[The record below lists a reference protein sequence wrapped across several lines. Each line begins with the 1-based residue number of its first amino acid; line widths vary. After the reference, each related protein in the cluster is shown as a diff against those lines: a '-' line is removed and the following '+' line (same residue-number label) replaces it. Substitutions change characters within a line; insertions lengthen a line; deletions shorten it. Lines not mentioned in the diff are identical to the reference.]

1 MARSPEIGYL
11 LSLLDDEDE
20 SIAVDAM
27 AELLQ
32 REDELGDD
40 LAELQESP
48 NPLFRRRGHQLQ
60 AAITLRRRRR
70 EFIRKLRAPRVNLID
85 GLIDVHLQWYDNDSR
100 PELESLWN
108 DFRLD
113 AARCPLH
120 TLEELAYFMRKS
132 GFAAQPETTLRPENY
147 CLGPILENHTGSA
160 ALLAAIAAEAGVDD
174 FLAEATPEGK
184 LEKIR
189 EFQREGH
196 LVAMTGDGTNDA
208 PALAQADVAVAMNT
222 GTQAAKEAG
231 NMVDLD
237 SRPTKLIEIVRI
249 GKQLLMTRGSLTTFS
264 VANDVAKY
272 FAIIPALFSPIY
284 PGLDALNILGLASP
298 LSAVL
303 SAIIYNALVI
313 VALIPAALKGVKYRE
328 VPSGQLLT
336 HNLLVWGLGGIVA
349 PFVFIKLI
357 DMLLAFCGIM

>member
-32 REDELGDD
+32 REDELGDA

-160 ALLAAIAAEAGVDD
+160 ALLAAIAAEAAAAPFRMVRVMGD
-174 FLAEATPEGK
+174 FGSRLYLWERQE
-184 LEKIR
+184 
-189 EFQREGH
+189 
-196 LVAMTGDGTNDA
+196 A
-208 PALAQADVAVAMNT
+208 PA
-222 GTQAAKEAG
+222 
-231 NMVDLD
+231 
-237 SRPTKLIEIVRI
+237 
-249 GKQLLMTRGSLTTFS
+249 
-264 VANDVAKY
+264 
-272 FAIIPALFSPIY
+272 
-284 PGLDALNILGLASP
+284 
-298 LSAVL
+298 
-303 SAIIYNALVI
+303 
-313 VALIPAALKGVKYRE
+313 
-328 VPSGQLLT
+328 
-336 HNLLVWGLGGIVA
+336 A
-349 PFVFIKLI
+349 PES
-357 DMLLAFCGIM
+357 DQH